1 MTLRID
7 DEQALDLVIRG
18 GRVLDPA
25 SGLDGRFDVGVRYG
39 RIAAIEPDLSDRIAE
54 RRMQMPLDLGTLV
67 IDATDRVVAPGFIDL
82 HTHVYVGVC
91 GLTVPAD
98 EISSTSGVTTCV
110 SAGDAGAHTIE
121 GFRRLAVEASRTR
134 VLAFLHVSN
143 VGLAPWPA
151 GEATDLDMLDVPA
164 GIRAARQNPDIVIGV
179 KVRMTKGIGTAT
191 AAGAEPK
198 VIPDHGLEP
207 LRRAIALADGAGIPL
222 MTHIGYC
229 PRPIGELLELMRPG
243 DIVTHCFT
251 GSDNTLVE
259 NGRLGRGVHEARARG
274 ILFDIGHGSGSFSY
288 RVADIAIAEGFWP
301 DTISTDIHSLSAAG
315 PVYDLPTTMS
325 KFLALGMPLSRVI
338 ESVTSRPA
346 AAIGRSSTIG
356 AIGLGRT
363 ADLTVFDVE
372 QGDFTFRDSGA
383 QQSGVLTDRHASA
396 RIRIRNT
403 IRAGIPWQAPLP
415 HPGRGVGLAP
425 D

>member
-25 SGLDGRFDVGVRYG
+25 SGLDGRHDVGVRYG
-39 RIAAIEPDLSDRIAE
+39 RIVAIEPDLSDRIAE

-67 IDATDRVVAPGFIDL
+67 IDATDRIVAPGFIDL

-164 GIRAARQNPDIVIGV
+164 GIRAAKENPDIVIGV
-179 KVRMTKGIGTAT
+179 KVRMTT
-191 AAGAEPK
+191 PQ
-198 VIPDHGLEP
+198 VIRDHDLEP
-207 LRRAIALADGAGIPL
+207 LRRAIAIAEGAGLPVI
-222 MTHIGYC
+222 THIGYC

-251 GSDNTLVE
+251 GSDNTLAE

-274 ILFDIGHGSGSFSY
+274 VLFDVGHGSGSFSY

-325 KFLALGMPLSRVI
+325 KFLALGMPLEQVI
-338 ESVTSRPA
+338 EAVTSRPA
-346 AAIGRSSTIG
+346 AAIGRSATIG
-356 AIGLGRT
+356 AIGIGRT
-363 ADLTVFDVE
+363 ADLAIFDIE
-372 QGDFTFRDSGA
+372 DGHFIFKDSGA
-383 QQSGVLTDRHASA
+383 QQPACARNGRHRSGSASGTRSGPASRGRHRSRTRVAASVLRRT
-396 RIRIRNT
+396 
-403 IRAGIPWQAPLP
+403 
-415 HPGRGVGLAP
+415 
-425 D
+425 

>member
-18 GRVLDPA
+18 GSVLDPA
-25 SGLDGRFDVGVRYG
+25 SGLDGRLDVGVRYG
-39 RIAAIEPDLSDRIAE
+39 RIVAIEPDLSARIAE
-54 RRMQMPLDLGTLV
+54 RRLQMPLDLGTLV
-67 IDATDRVVAPGFIDL
+67 VDATDRIVAPGFIDL

-98 EISSTSGVTTCV
+98 EISATTGVTTCV

-164 GIRAARQNPDIVIGV
+164 GIRAARENPDIVIGV
-179 KVRMTKGIGTAT
+179 KVRMTT
-191 AAGAEPK
+191 PQ
-198 VIPDHGLEP
+198 VIRDHDLEP
-207 LRRAIALADGAGIPL
+207 LRRAIAIGEGAGVPVIV
-222 MTHIGYC
+222 HIGYC
-229 PRPIGELLELMRPG
+229 PRPIGELLELLRPG

-251 GSDNTLVE
+251 GSDNTLAE
-259 NGRLGRGVHEARARG
+259 SGRLGRGVHEARARG
-274 ILFDIGHGSGSFSY
+274 VLFDVGHGSGSFSY

-325 KFLALGMPLSRVI
+325 KFLALGMPLEQVI
-338 ESVTSRPA
+338 EAVTNRPA
-346 AAIGRSSTIG
+346 AAIGRSATLG
-356 AIGLGRT
+356 AIEIGRT
-363 ADLTVFDVE
+363 ADLAIFDIE
-372 QGDFTFRDSGA
+372 EGQFTFKDSGA
-383 QQSGVLTDRHASA
+383 QQSGVRTDREASA
-396 RIRIRNT
+396 RIRVRHT
-403 IRAGIPWQAPLP
+403 IRAGIPWIAPLP

>member
-1 MTLRID
+1 MTLHID

-18 GRVLDPA
+18 GRVLDPD
-25 SGLDGRFDVGVRYG
+25 SGFDDRLDVGVRYG
-39 RIAAIEPDLSDRIAE
+39 RITALEPDLSGRIAE

-67 IDATDRVVAPGFIDL
+67 IDATDRIVAPGFIDL

-98 EISSTSGVTTCV
+98 EISSTSGVTTCA

-164 GIRAARQNPDIVIGV
+164 GIRAARENPDIVIGV
-179 KVRMTKGIGTAT
+179 KVRMTAPQVIG
-191 AAGAEPK
+191 
-198 VIPDHGLEP
+198 DHGLEP
-207 LRRAIALADGAGIPL
+207 LRRAIAIAEGAGLPVI
-222 MTHIGYC
+222 THIGYC

-251 GSDNTLVE
+251 GSDNTLAE

-274 ILFDIGHGSGSFSY
+274 ILFDVGHGSGSFSY
-288 RVADIAIAEGFWP
+288 RVADIAIGEDFWP
-301 DTISTDIHSLSAAG
+301 DTISTDIHSLSVGG
-315 PVYDLPTTMS
+315 PVFDLPTTMS
-325 KFLALGMPLSRVI
+325 KFLALGMPLSEVVK
-338 ESVTSRPA
+338 SVTSRA
-346 AAIGRSSTIG
+346 AAAMGRASTLGAIRIGRI
-356 AIGLGRT
+356 
-363 ADLTVFDVE
+363 ADLAVFDLE
-372 QGDFTFRDSGA
+372 DGEFTFRDSGA
-383 QQSGVLTDRHASA
+383 QQSGASLGRTA
-396 RIRIRNT
+396 NTRIRVRNT
-403 IRAGIPWQAPLP
+403 IRAGIPWFAPSP
-415 HPGRGVGLAP
+415 HPGRGVGIQP

>member
-7 DEQALDLVIRG
+7 DDQALDLVIRG
-18 GRVLDPA
+18 GRVLDA
-25 SGLDGRFDVGVRYG
+25 GSGLDARLDVGVRYG
-39 RIAAIEPDLSDRIAE
+39 RIAAIGPDLSDRIAE

-67 IDATDRVVAPGFIDL
+67 IDATDRIVAPGFIDL
-82 HTHVYVGVC
+82 HTHVFVGVC

-98 EISSTSGVTTCV
+98 EISSTTGVTTCV

-121 GFRRLAVEASRTR
+121 AFRRLAVEANRTR

-164 GIRAARQNPDIVIGV
+164 GIRAARENPDIVIGV
-179 KVRMTKGIGTAT
+179 KVRMTA
-191 AAGAEPK
+191 PQ
-198 VIPDHGLEP
+198 VIRDHDLEP
-207 LRRAIALADGAGIPL
+207 LRRAIAIGEGAGIPVI
-222 MTHIGYC
+222 MHIGYC

-259 NGRLGRGVHEARARG
+259 DGRLGRGVHEARARG
-274 ILFDIGHGSGSFSY
+274 VLFDVGHGSGSFSY

-346 AAIGRSSTIG
+346 AAIGRSSPIG

-372 QGDFTFRDSGA
+372 EGDFTFRDSGA
-383 QQSGVLTDRHASA
+383 QQSGVRTDRHASA

>member
-18 GRVLDPA
+18 GRVLDPG
-25 SGLDGRFDVGVRYG
+25 SGLDARLDVGVRYG
-39 RIAAIEPDLSDRIAE
+39 RIVALEPDLSDRIAE

-67 IDATDRVVAPGFIDL
+67 IDASDRIVSPGFIDL

-98 EISSTSGVTTCV
+98 ETSWGTGVTTCV

-164 GIRAARQNPDIVIGV
+164 GIRAAKENPDIVIGV
-179 KVRMTKGIGTAT
+179 KVRMTT
-191 AAGAEPK
+191 PQ
-198 VIPDHGLEP
+198 VIRDHDLEP
-207 LRRAIALADGAGIPL
+207 LRRAIAIGEGAGIPVI
-222 MTHIGYC
+222 THIGYC

-251 GSDNTLVE
+251 GSDNTLAE
-259 NGRLGRGVHEARARG
+259 NGRLGRGVHEARAKG
-274 ILFDIGHGSGSFSY
+274 VLFDVGHGSGSFAY
-288 RVADIAIAEGFWP
+288 RVADIALAEDFWP

-325 KFLALGMPLSRVI
+325 KFLALGMPLERVI
-338 ESVTSRPA
+338 EAVTNRAA

-356 AIGLGRT
+356 AIAIGRT
-363 ADLTVFDVE
+363 ADLAVFDIE
-372 QGDFTFRDSGA
+372 QGDFTFKDSGA
-383 QQSGVLTDRHASA
+383 QQSGVRTDRHASQ
-396 RIRIRNT
+396 RIRVLHT

>member
-1 MTLRID
+1 MTLWID

-18 GRVLDPA
+18 GRVLDPG
-25 SGLDGRFDVGVRYG
+25 SGLDERLDVGVRYG
-39 RIAAIEPDLSDRIAE
+39 RIAALAPDLSARIAA

-67 IDATDRVVAPGFIDL
+67 IDATDRIVAPGFIDL

-98 EISSTSGVTTCV
+98 EIASSTGVTTCV

-164 GIRAARQNPDIVIGV
+164 GIRAAKENPDIVVGV
-179 KVRMTKGIGTAT
+179 KVRMTK
-191 AAGAEPK
+191 PQ
-198 VIPDHGLEP
+198 VIRDHDLEP
-207 LRRAIALADGAGIPL
+207 LRRAVAIADGAGLPVI
-222 MTHIGYC
+222 MHIGFC
-229 PRPIGELLELMRPG
+229 PRPIGELLDLLRPG

-251 GSDNTLVE
+251 GSDNTLAE
-259 NGRLGRGVHEARARG
+259 DGRLGRGVHEARARG
-274 ILFDIGHGSGSFSY
+274 VLFDVGHGSGSFSY

-301 DTISTDIHSLSAAG
+301 DTISTDIHSLSAGG
-315 PVYDLPTTMS
+315 PVHDLPTTMS
-325 KFLALGMPLSRVI
+325 KFLAMGMPLERVI
-338 ESVTSRPA
+338 ESVTSHA
-346 AAIGRSSTIG
+346 ASTIDRSSTLG
-356 AIGLGRT
+356 AISIGRT
-363 ADLTVFDVE
+363 ADIAIFDVE
-372 QGDFTFRDSGA
+372 EGTFVFKDSGA
-383 QQSGVLTDRHASA
+383 QQSGVLTDRTASE
-396 RIRIRNT
+396 RIRVLQT
-403 IRAGIPWQAPLP
+403 IRAGIPWLAPLP